1 MAITKIPGPT
11 NLTLLPKIGSIQS
24 KPLDFLLWL
33 YQTYGP
39 VSRFQAFN
47 TPVIHLADPEA
58 VKHVLQENHRNYSKD
73 TIQYNSLAIIT
84 GNGLLTND
92 GTGWLRQRRLA
103 QPAFA
108 RGRLSHLDQIVIPS
122 TQSLLT
128 RWRQLPEGYL
138 IDVDA
143 EMMRLTLEIVGKA
156 LFSIDL
162 SKDAP
167 HLTEA
172 TLTTLDYIVYR
183 VKTLTLIPTYLPL
196 PRNRAFQKALKT
208 LEEAV
213 SQIIQ
218 QRRKDKVLG
227 EDLLGMFL
235 RARDEESGEG
245 MSDRQIRDEVMT
257 MLIAGHETVASALTW
272 TWYLLSTHPEIENR
286 LFEEVHTV
294 LKGNPPST
302 KDLENLPYTAQ
313 VFTEALRLYPPAWL
327 ITRKAMGE
335 DEILGYS
342 IPPGAIIVISPY
354 VIHRL
359 KEHWENPE
367 AFIPERFARDPEG
380 TSHRFTFIPF
390 GAGPRLCIGN
400 QFAHIEA
407 RLILAGMTQELR
419 FTPPPKAPV
428 VDALVTLRP
437 RNGLHM
443 SVVHQSSN
451 SLK

>member
-11 NLTLLPKIGSIQS
+11 NLELLPQIRSIQS
-24 KPLDFLLWL
+24 NPLNFLLGL

-39 VSRFQAFN
+39 VSRFQAFS
-47 TPVIHLADPEA
+47 TPVVHLADPEA
-58 VKHVLQENHRNYSKD
+58 VKHVLLENHRNYSKD

-84 GNGLLTND
+84 GKGLLTND

-108 RGRLSHLDQIVIPS
+108 KGRLAHLDQIVVPS
-122 TQSLLT
+122 IQSLMM
-128 RWRQLPEGYL
+128 RWSQIPDGSS

-183 VKTLTLIPTYLPL
+183 VKSLTLIPTFLPL
-196 PRNRAFQKALKT
+196 PRNRAFQKALKI

-218 QRRKDKVLG
+218 QRRKDQTLG

-272 TWYLLSTHPEIENR
+272 TWYLLSTHPEVEKR
-286 LFEEVHTV
+286 LFEEVHAV
-294 LKGNPPST
+294 LKGNLPST
-302 KDLENLPYTAQ
+302 KDLENLPYVAQ
-313 VFTEALRLYPPAWL
+313 IFTEALRLYPPAWL
-327 ITRKAMGE
+327 ITRKALEE

-342 IPPGAIIVISPY
+342 IPAGAIIVISPY

-367 AFIPERFARDPEG
+367 DFIPERFVHDPEG

-407 RLILAGMTQELR
+407 RLILATMIQIFRLS
-419 FTPPPKAPV
+419 PPLKPPV

-437 RNGLHM
+437 RGGLHM
-443 SVVHQSSN
+443 SVVRRADN
-451 SLK
+451 SFN